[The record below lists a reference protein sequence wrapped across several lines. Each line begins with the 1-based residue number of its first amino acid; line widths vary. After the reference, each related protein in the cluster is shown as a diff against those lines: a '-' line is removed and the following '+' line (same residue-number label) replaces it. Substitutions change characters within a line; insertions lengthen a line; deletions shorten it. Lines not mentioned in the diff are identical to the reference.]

1 MFFVVVVLQSLL
13 IAQMSDTFTNV
24 QIDAKRAL
32 ILNRARTILNIEETT
47 NVKNLSWIS
56 KVILFII
63 VCMHRS
69 MHNIV
74 LWSMQLLK
82 FAKIKLSV
90 LTEEIWENPESKYM
104 YYTSNDWKSWLELCV
119 N

>member
-32 ILNRARTILNIEETT
+32 ILNRARMILNIEETT

-56 KVILFII
+56 KVIPLSLLACIDQ
-63 VCMHRS
+63 CMCYDLHS
-69 MHNIV
+69 YLN
-74 LWSMQLLK
+74 LQE
-82 FAKIKLSV
+82 LSSV
-90 LTEEIWENPESKYM
+90 S
-104 YYTSNDWKSWLELCV
+104 
-119 N
+119 